1 MPINGGSV
9 TFVGF
14 AISFDELV
22 FKEEARRLLRVPQ
35 IIIVAFSSESTS
47 CYNSIG
53 PEWRKAI
60 EDVAKEPFIV
70 SEVWFHLA
78 FDFQVGSLF
87 FEGLLLIIFSKA
99 GDFPALQHTHGIVTG
114 SGHRRCVFC
123 NVSFQKSLKTYSSH
137 CSGEESS
144 RSWDGISQLFADDD
158 DLAFVESI
166 LDSDFATFEDPLTDE
181 QRNASYGLKYLS
193 PLLDRDWNT
202 FQFLQ
207 KIKLD

>member
-78 FDFQVGSLF
+78 FDFQVGSL
-87 FEGLLLIIFSKA
+87 
-99 GDFPALQHTHGIVTG
+99 
-114 SGHRRCVFC
+114 
-123 NVSFQKSLKTYSSH
+123 SLKDCSSLFFQRLVTFLH
-137 CSGEESS
+137 C
-144 RSWDGISQLFADDD
+144 
-158 DLAFVESI
+158 
-166 LDSDFATFEDPLTDE
+166 
-181 QRNASYGLKYLS
+181 
-193 PLLDRDWNT
+193 NT
-202 FQFLQ
+202 PMVL
-207 KIKLD
+207 